1 METIFDT
8 TIIMRYDFYQTII
21 KQYSELKYILSSND
35 SCLVEEIETKTR
47 LWVMKRDIYP
57 INNDELYK
65 IWEYCI

>member
-8 TIIMRYDFYQTII
+8 TFIMRYNFYQTII
-21 KQYSELKYILSSND
+21 KQYSLLKYITSSND
-35 SCLVEEIETKTR
+35 SCLIEDIETKTR

-65 IWEYCI
+65 IWEYLT